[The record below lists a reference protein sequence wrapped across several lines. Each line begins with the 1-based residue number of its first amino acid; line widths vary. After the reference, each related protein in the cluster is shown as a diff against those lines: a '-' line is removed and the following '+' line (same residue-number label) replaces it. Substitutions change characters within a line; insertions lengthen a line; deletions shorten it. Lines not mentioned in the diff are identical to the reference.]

1 MKNNHVKIVSVLL
14 VVIMMFSVFSVFT
27 VNAETE
33 KLTAEE
39 YEILKNARSTVID
52 LRGAFEKSVF
62 SYRYYDIYDKA
73 VERYAADDYSDY
85 GNNDIVVTKDQL
97 LELVY
102 DSIEGLSLFSPGCID
117 AYLEVYMDKKR
128 SGRIIKI
135 DQNLYRLEYPGGK
148 SGYFSRDYDSTVEG
162 LLGYT
167 DNEDGTFSFY
177 YSELIRKDVLPL
189 LSDDGVTFEDL
200 YRIHAENNYMYQID
214 YKGYH
219 IIYNEV
225 EGVFYIV
232 VSECRVFNYRL
243 VGGKIDYID
252 DKWADIDGFTPP
264 EFFSHVPGTPIGD
277 VNGDGIIDNKDVVIL
292 FRYGSSTQKLKDEFG
307 YDFNEDGE
315 VDNKDV
321 VVLFRYVSTKK

>member
-62 SYRYYDIYDKA
+62 SYCYYDIYDKA
-73 VERYAADDYSDY
+73 VERYATDEYDAFE
-85 GNNDIVVTKDQL
+85 NNDIVVTKDQL

-102 DSIEGLSLFSPGCID
+102 EAIEGLSLFSPGCID
-117 AYLEVYMDKKR
+117 AYLEVYMDKKE

-135 DQNLYRLEYPGGK
+135 DQNLYRLVYPGGK
-148 SGYFSRDYDSTVEG
+148 GGCFSRDYDSTVEG

-167 DNEDGTFSFY
+167 ANDDGTFSFY
-177 YSELIRKDVLPL
+177 YSEIIQKDVLPL

-200 YRIHAENNYMYQID
+200 YYIYKENNYMYEFD

-219 IIYNEV
+219 ILYDEIPME
-225 EGVFYIV
+225 FYIEV
-232 VSECRVFNYRL
+232 PECRVFNYRL

-264 EFFSHVPGTPIGD
+264 EFFSHVPGTQIGD
-277 VNGDGIIDNKDVVIL
+277 VNGDGAIDNKDVVIL
-292 FRYGSSTQKLKDEFG
+292 FRYVSATQKLNDEFG

-321 VVLFRYVSTKK
+321 VSLFRYISQI